1 MFVGKL
7 SNINYG
13 KYVLCKLEKALP
25 QLVFDRFMLKYD
37 GNKKV
42 RHFTGWNQLLCM
54 IFYQLYSL
62 DSLRDLI
69 IVAVHQSKFYI

>member
-13 KYVLCKLEKALP
+13 KYVFSQLKKALS
-25 QLVFDRFMLKYD
+25 QRIFDRFMLKYD

-42 RHFTGWNQLLCM
+42 RPFTGWNQPLCM
-54 IFYQLYSL
+54 IFGRVSSVN
-62 DSLRDLI
+62 SLRDLI